1 MVKPTANSNPPGQF
15 PTTCWSVVL
24 AARGTPQGDALAA
37 LETLCAAYWFPL
49 YAFIRSRGLPAHSA
63 EDLTQSFFTR
73 LIEKGVLDAVD
84 RSKGRLRAF
93 LLAACKDFLANHR
106 DYEGRKKRGGGR
118 QFVPIDAEGRLG
130 ALAAQGL
137 TPEALFDRKWAV
149 ALLERVLERLAAEMD
164 SAGRS
169 ALFDR
174 LKPVLLG
181 ESQAPS
187 YSDVAVPLGMT
198 EGAVKVAAHRLRARY
213 RELLRDEIGQTV
225 ADPADI
231 EDEIR
236 ALFQALAGSRREI
249 V

>member
-1 MVKPTANSNPPGQF
+1 MADAAPNSGSPGQF

-24 AARGTPQGDALAA
+24 AARGTPQGEARAA

-63 EDLTQSFFTR
+63 EDVTQSFFTR
-73 LIEKGVLDAVD
+73 LLEKGVLDAVD

-93 LLAACKDFLANHR
+93 LLAACKDFLANQR
-106 DYEGRKKRGGGR
+106 DYEQRKKRGGGR
-118 QFVPIDAEGRLG
+118 RFVPIDAEGRLG
-130 ALAAQGL
+130 AVAAQGL

-149 ALLERVLERLAAEMD
+149 ALLERVLERLAAEMER
-164 SAGRS
+164 AGRS

-187 YSDVAVPLGMT
+187 YASVGEQLALT
-198 EGAVKVAAHRLRARY
+198 EGAVKVAAHRLRTRY
-213 RELLRDEIGQTV
+213 REILRDEIGQTV
-225 ADPADI
+225 ADPADVD
-231 EDEIR
+231 DEIR
-236 ALFQALAGSRREI
+236 ELFRALAGIRRE
-249 V
+249 VV